1 MPFRVIHKILGMTVG
16 YIRYINRE
24 EAIMNKMRKVTA
36 LVAATAAFAMLL
48 AGCGA
53 QNGGNGTSNGSA
65 TTTEE
70 PAAGFDSSYTGDL
83 PMPKTTER
91 YDNHQSR
98 DNVKDGGTLTL
109 PIVEIGPNWNY
120 LSTDGN
126 TGYMSDL
133 WSWYQPSL
141 LMTDQVGGDPLKVN
155 PDYLTDMKLVSSNP
169 MVVQYDINPK
179 AKWND
184 GTDIDWT
191 AFKTMWETSN
201 GTNPAYNPPST
212 DGYDKIKSVEQGSN
226 PKQVIVTYSTPYYP
240 WQLVFTNL
248 INPKAGDP
256 KTFTEGW
263 VKNPHNE
270 WAAGP
275 YKVDSF
281 SDTQVTFVPNEKWW
295 GDKPKLDKIVYK
307 QMSDTASLNAFQNG
321 EIDAVGASTKDDI
334 KAIRSVKD
342 AQLRYGYSTKT
353 RVLEYNGKSKP
364 LDSLKVRKALT
375 QAFDA
380 NTYNNIQFQGMNWK
394 AEQPGSEMLL
404 PFQKG
409 YENNMPA
416 DSKYSVDAAKKTLE
430 SDGYKM
436 GSDGYYAKGGK
447 TLEVSFTFFGDDAT
461 QQALANAYQAMM
473 KKAGIKVKVVN
484 KSEAKFSDTVTS
496 GDYQVLPMAW
506 QSPAALTFVT
516 SAPQLYTSDGPSNFT
531 YVGSPEVDKLVK
543 VAGNHEKY
551 DDQTKGVNAAEK
563 AALKLYGTVP
573 VSNPG
578 DYYGVK
584 KGLANYGPSGFA
596 GNLPQ
601 DIGWAK

>member
-1 MPFRVIHKILGMTVG
+1 MK
-16 YIRYINRE
+16 N
-24 EAIMNKMRKVTA
+24 MRKMTA
-36 LVAATAAFAMLL
+36 VAASVAAFAMLL
-48 AGCGA
+48 AGCGST
-53 QNGGNGTSNGSA
+53 GNGNGSNGAA
-65 TTTEE
+65 TATEE
-70 PAAGFDSSYTGDL
+70 PAAGFDSSYTGAL
-83 PMPKTTER
+83 PMPKTDQR
-91 YDNHQSR
+91 YDNHLDR
-98 DNVKDGGTLTL
+98 DKVKDGGTLTL
-109 PIVEIGPNWNY
+109 PISEITSNWNY

-126 TGYMSDL
+126 TGYMSEL
-133 WSWYQPSL
+133 WGWYQPQL
-141 LMTDQVGGDPLKVN
+141 LMTDEVGGDPIKVN
-155 PDYLTDMKLVSSNP
+155 PDYLTDMKLVSSDP

-184 GTDIDWT
+184 GKDIDWT
-191 AFKTMWETSN
+191 AFEATWKALN
-201 GTNPAYNPPST
+201 GKDANYNPPST
-212 DGYDKIKSVEQGSN
+212 DGFDRIASVKQGDN
-226 PKQVIVTYSTPYYP
+226 AKQVIVTYSEPYYP
-240 WQLVFTNL
+240 WQLVFSSL
-248 INPKAGDP
+248 VNPEAGDA
-256 KTFTEGW
+256 KTFTQGW

-281 SDTQVTFVPNEKWW
+281 NDNSVTFVPNPNWW
-295 GDKPKLDKIVYK
+295 GDKAKLDKVVYK
-307 QMSDTASLNAFQNG
+307 VMSSTAEINAFQNG
-321 EIDAVGASTKDDI
+321 EIDASTSISTKDNL
-334 KAIRSVKD
+334 KAVRSVKN

-364 LDSLKVRKALT
+364 LDDLQVRKALT

-380 NTYNNIQFQGMNWK
+380 DTYNKIQFQGMDWDAK
-394 AEQPGSEMLL
+394 RPGSEMLL

-409 YENNMPA
+409 YEDNMPA
-416 DSKYSVDAAKKTLE
+416 ESKFSTDNAKKTLE
-430 SDGYKM
+430 ADGYTM
-436 GSDGYYAKGGK
+436 GDDGYYAKDGK

-484 KSEAKFSDTVTS
+484 VAESKFSDTVMN

-506 QSPAALTFVT
+506 QSTAALGFVT

-531 YVGSPEVDKLVK
+531 YVSSDEVDKLVK
-543 VAGNHEKY
+543 AAGAHEKY
-551 DDQTKGVNAAEK
+551 DDQAAAVNKAEK

-578 DYYGVK
+578 AYVAVK

-601 DIGWAK
+601 NIGWEK